1 MAWPRYCALL
11 TMVTGVA
18 MGTAAADP
26 IGDFYKDKTLTVVIG
41 YPAGGGFDAYGRL
54 VADHLPRFLAGKP
67 RTTIQYMPGA
77 SSLKAVSNI
86 YNVAPQDGTVIGM
99 AGIQIVFNAFVRGE
113 VGDKVDVTKIN
124 WIGRLAM
131 MDSVAI
137 IWHETG
143 VKTVEDLK
151 TRKTHFGGTSS
162 AAGSGYIP
170 YAMNRLFGTQ
180 MNVTLGYGGTTEQYL
195 AIERGEIDG
204 ATNAIWSQLQR
215 SHPEWIRDKKI
226 VPIFQDSAER
236 YPFLPE
242 VPTMVEMAQ
251 NEGQRKVLRL
261 MSVPST
267 FGRSFYAGPKV
278 PPERVAALRTAFM
291 ALTEDGAVKA
301 EVNKLNLD
309 VWPMSGEGLQ
319 AFVDE
324 VGSYPKEL
332 FEETLKIITPEKAR

>member
-1 MAWPRYCALL
+1 MF
-11 TMVTGVA
+11 TMFAGA
-18 MGTAAADP
+18 CGAAGSAAADTVA
-26 IGDFYKDKTLTVVIG
+26 DFYKDKTLTVVIG

-54 VADHLPRFLAGKP
+54 VADHLPRFLPGTP
-67 RTTIQYMPGA
+67 RSTIQYMPGA

-86 YNVAPQDGTVIGM
+86 YNVAPQDGTVLGM

-131 MDSVAI
+131 MDSVAV
-137 IWHETG
+137 IWHDTG
-143 VKTVEDLK
+143 VKSVADLK
-151 TRKTHFGGTSS
+151 TRVTHFGGTSA

-170 YAMNRLFGTQ
+170 YAMNKLFGTQ
-180 MNVTLGYGGTTEQYL
+180 MNVTLGYGGTTEQYM
-195 AIERGEIDG
+195 AMERREIDG
-204 ATNAIWSQLQR
+204 VTNAIWSQLQR
-215 SHPEWIRDKKI
+215 SHPEWIREGKI

-251 NEGQRKVLRL
+251 NEEQRKVLRL

-278 PPERVAALRTAFM
+278 PPERVAALRRAFM
-291 ALTEDGAVKA
+291 ALTEDAAVKA

-324 VGSYPKEL
+324 VGSYPKDL
-332 FEETLKIITPEKAR
+332 FEETLRLIAPEKAR